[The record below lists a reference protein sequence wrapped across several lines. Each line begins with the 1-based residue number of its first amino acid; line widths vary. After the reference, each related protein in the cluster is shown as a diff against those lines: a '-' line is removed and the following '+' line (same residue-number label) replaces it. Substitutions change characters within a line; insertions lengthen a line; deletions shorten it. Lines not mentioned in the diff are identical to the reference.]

1 MREGEEYV
9 LISWSGIY
17 DLFFPWS
24 IYNFLWVYTTSI
36 WWGIYHILF
45 FCKEV
50 YTIILYDEVYTIFYM
65 MRYIPYFI
73 QQGIYL
79 ISYDKVYTT
88 FCDVVWTIS
97 SNKMEYVHA
106 KSNLALAYILPY
118 MRLFHQQNDEVYTK
132 WGRYI
137 CCPKEIYSISV
148 KYSGT

>member
-1 MREGEEYV
+1 MSTCLSVEVVYTT
-9 LISWSGIY
+9 Y
-17 DLFFPWS
+17 FFHG
-24 IYNFLWVYTTSI
+24 VYTTSCEYI
-36 WWGIYHILF
+36 PHLYDEVYTIF

-50 YTIILYDEVYTIFYM
+50 YTIFYIT
-65 MRYIPYFI
+65 RYIPYFI

-79 ISYDKVYTT
+79 ILYDKVYTT

-106 KSNLALAYILPY
+106 RSNLALAYILPY

-132 WGRYI
+132 RGRYI
-137 CCPKEIYSISV
+137 CCPKKKKSISV